1 MMLNACVLSFP
12 KSSDVATVIVAATQ
26 VVFTAVAAFV
36 MDRAGRKALLILS
49 GKLHLFRN
57 NIFTTPLFF

>member
-1 MMLNACVLSFP
+1 MRVVMFCP
-12 KSSDVATVIVAATQ
+12 QSSDVATVIVAATQ

-36 MDRAGRKALLILS
+36 MDRAGRKVLLILS

-57 NIFTTPLFF
+57 DVCTPPFFI